1 MVEMMES
8 VIIEAIMRASK
19 PQVSVIG
26 VGGAGCNIVSWV
38 KEKRGGV
45 SGAKLIAA
53 NTDATHLSIV
63 KADRRILLGEKTT
76 RGMGAGGY
84 PQRGEEAARESID
97 QIKRDTN
104 GSNIVYVATGLG
116 GGTGT
121 GASWVIANALRS
133 SGALMIGVVTL
144 PFAVERFRYN
154 SAKTGLERL
163 RSNVDTVVVIDNN
176 RLAKVA
182 GDLPLKE
189 ALGVA
194 NELVGEFVKGI
205 TETITT
211 ASLINIDFADLR
223 AIMEKRGLAA
233 IGVGEATGEDRVER
247 ATQSALDAQLLDI
260 KDSTKAFGVL
270 IHVAGG
276 DDITLDEVTQ
286 AGEMVTRSLPHKA
299 RVVWGARVDPT
310 LQGKVRVMVVLTG
323 VESTF
328 LSSQTKGISGLLRS
342 K

>member
-1 MVEMMES
+1 MDEMLES
-8 VIIEAIMRASK
+8 EKIESIMRAAR
-19 PQVSVIG
+19 PQVVVIG

-38 KEKRGGV
+38 KEKRQGI

-53 NTDATHLSIV
+53 NTDATHLSIL

-84 PQRGEEAARESID
+84 PRRGEEAARESIE
-97 QIKRDTN
+97 QIKKETAN
-104 GSNIVYVATGLG
+104 SNIVYIATGLG

-121 GASWVIANALRS
+121 GASWVIANSLKE

-154 SAKTGLERL
+154 SAREGLEKL
-163 RSNVDTVVVIDNN
+163 RGQCDTIVVIDNN

-223 AIMEKRGLAA
+223 AIM
-233 IGVGEATGEDRVER
+233 
-247 ATQSALDAQLLDI
+247 Q
-260 KDSTKAFGVL
+260 
-270 IHVAGG
+270 
-276 DDITLDEVTQ
+276 
-286 AGEMVTRSLPHKA
+286 
-299 RVVWGARVDPT
+299 
-310 LQGKVRVMVVLTG
+310 
-323 VESTF
+323 
-328 LSSQTKGISGLLRS
+328 
-342 K
+342 